1 MCVREGVPRGYAFGG
16 TLARQAEF
24 GLPGESLQQFCER
37 RRKVI
42 RQIHFLLSFSRSAML
57 TDVFRPSLRFLR
69 IVLVLVLHL
78 GCQLG
83 VAQDADPKAWFERG
97 NDALRK
103 GNAADAVHDFQEF
116 LRLQPNS
123 AEGYFNLGLALQSA
137 GQLNESLTALRKAA
151 SLQPGLHGVRLFTG
165 IVNYKLNHL
174 SAAHDDLASETRLE
188 PKNAAGWMWLGVVD
202 LAQDHA
208 DAAAAALD
216 KAAALDPNNLDI
228 LYHRARAHLLISKAS
243 YAAMFKLSP
252 DSWRVH
258 EVLGQADAEA
268 FRTDDAIS
276 EFRLALRAA
285 PHEPGLNEE
294 LGDACWTA
302 DKLQEADDAYSE
314 EIKIDSANA
323 IALYKLGSLR
333 VTRADAAGGVPLLER
348 ALALDLTISDAHYYL
363 GKGYT
368 ALGKDDL
375 AIEHFRL
382 ATNPQG
388 TEELRI
394 MSWYQ
399 LAMLYRNLHR
409 TQEAGEALV
418 AFREMKTA
426 RDQRQENKL
435 QEQMRR
441 RDQLP
446 RQETIPATAD
456 LP

>member
-1 MCVREGVPRGYAFGG
+1 MVVFG
-16 TLARQAEF
+16 
-24 GLPGESLQQFCER
+24 PS
-37 RRKVI
+37 
-42 RQIHFLLSFSRSAML
+42 SRVL
-57 TDVFRPSLRFLR
+57 T
-69 IVLVLVLHL
+69 IALVLILC
-78 GCQLG
+78 CQLG
-83 VAQDADPKAWFERG
+83 IAQDGDAKAWFERG
-97 NDALRK
+97 NEALRK
-103 GNAADAVHDFQEF
+103 GNATDAIHDFQEF
-116 LRLQPNS
+116 LRLQPGS
-123 AEGYFNLGLALQSA
+123 AEGYFNLGLAFQSA
-137 GQLNESLTALRKAA
+137 GQLDESLTALHKAS

-165 IVNYKLNHL
+165 IVNYKLNRL
-174 SAAHDDLASETRLE
+174 SAAHDDLVSETRLE
-188 PKNAAGWMWLGVVD
+188 PKNASGWMWFGVVE
-202 LAQDHA
+202 LAQNHA

-216 KAAALDPNNLDI
+216 KAAALDPTNLDI

-276 EFRLALRAA
+276 EFRLALRTA

-302 DKLQEADDAYSE
+302 GNLQDADDAYSE
-314 EIKIDSANA
+314 EIKNDTANA
-323 IALYKLGSLR
+323 VALYKLGSLR
-333 VTRADAAGGVPLLER
+333 VTRDDAASGVPLLER
-348 ALALDLTISDAHYYL
+348 ALTLDPTISDAHYYL
-363 GKGYT
+363 GKGNA

-375 AIEHFRL
+375 AIEHFKL

-399 LAMLYRNLHR
+399 LATLYRNLHR
-409 TQEAGEALV
+409 TQEAGEAL
-418 AFREMKTA
+418 ATFRKMKTA
-426 RDQRQENKL
+426 RDQRRESKL
-435 QEQMRR
+435 QAQTRR

-446 RQETIPATAD
+446 QQETIPATAD

>member
-1 MCVREGVPRGYAFGG
+1 MLMVVYGPSSR
-16 TLARQAEF
+16 
-24 GLPGESLQQFCER
+24 
-37 RRKVI
+37 
-42 RQIHFLLSFSRSAML
+42 LLTIA
-57 TDVFRPSLRFLR
+57 
-69 IVLVLVLHL
+69 LVLIVC
-78 GCQLG
+78 CQIG
-83 VAQDADPKAWFERG
+83 IAQNDDAKTWFEQG
-97 NDALRK
+97 NEAIRK
-103 GNAADAVHDFQEF
+103 GNATEAVRDFQEF
-116 LRLQPNS
+116 LRLRPGS

-137 GQLNESLTALRKAA
+137 SQLQESLTALGKAA
-151 SLQPGLHGVRLFTG
+151 SLQPGLHGLRLFTG

-174 SAAHDDLASETRLE
+174 SAAHDDLVSETRLE
-188 PKNAAGWMWLGVVD
+188 PRNAAGWMWLGVVD
-202 LAQDHA
+202 LAQNNA
-208 DAAAAALD
+208 DAAAAGLD
-216 KAAALDPNNLDI
+216 KAAMLDPTNQDI

-243 YAAMFKLSP
+243 YAAMFKINP

-276 EFRLALRAA
+276 EFRLALRTA

-302 DKLQEADDAYSE
+302 GNLQEADDAYSE

-333 VTRADAAGGVPLLER
+333 VTRDDAAGGVPLLEQ
-348 ALALDLTISDAHYYL
+348 ALALDPTIGDAHYYL
-363 GKGYT
+363 GKGNA
-368 ALGKDDL
+368 ALGKDDV

-399 LAMLYRNLHR
+399 LATLYRNLHR
-409 TQEAGEALV
+409 TQEAGEALA
-418 AFREMKTA
+418 AFRKMKTA
-426 RDQRQENKL
+426 RDQRRESKL
-435 QEQMRR
+435 EAQTRR

-446 RQETIPATAD
+446 RQETMPATAD

>member
-1 MCVREGVPRGYAFGG
+1 MLMVVFGPSS
-16 TLARQAEF
+16 R
-24 GLPGESLQQFCER
+24 
-37 RRKVI
+37 
-42 RQIHFLLSFSRSAML
+42 LLTIAL
-57 TDVFRPSLRFLR
+57 L
-69 IVLVLVLHL
+69 LVLR
-78 GCQLG
+78 CQLG
-83 VAQDADPKAWFERG
+83 IAQDGDAKAWFEQG
-97 NDALRK
+97 NDAIRK
-103 GNAADAVHDFQEF
+103 GNATDAVRDFREF
-116 LRLQPNS
+116 LRLRPGS

-137 GQLNESLTALRKAA
+137 SQLDESLTALRKAA

-174 SAAHDDLASETRLE
+174 SAAHADLLSETRLE
-188 PKNAAGWMWLGVVD
+188 PNSAAGWMWLGVVE
-202 LAQDHA
+202 LAQNQA
-208 DAAAAALD
+208 DAAAASLD
-216 KAAALDPNNLDI
+216 KAAVLDPANLDI
-228 LYHRARAHLLISKAS
+228 LYHRGRAHLLISKAS

-268 FRTDDAIS
+268 FRTDDAIG
-276 EFRLALRAA
+276 EFRLALRTS

-302 DKLQEADDAYSE
+302 DKLQDADDAYSE

-323 IALYKLGSLR
+323 VALYKLGSLR
-333 VTRADAAGGVPLLER
+333 VTRNDAAGGVPLLER
-348 ALALDLTISDAHYYL
+348 ALALDPSLSDAHYYL
-363 GKGYT
+363 GKGDA

-375 AIEHFRL
+375 AIGHFRL

-409 TQEAGEALV
+409 TQEAGEALA
-418 AFREMKTA
+418 AFRKMKTA
-426 RDQRQENKL
+426 RDQRRESKL
-435 QEQMRR
+435 QEQTRR

-446 RQETIPATAD
+446 RQETIPATTD

>member
-1 MCVREGVPRGYAFGG
+1 MLMVVYGPSSR
-16 TLARQAEF
+16 
-24 GLPGESLQQFCER
+24 
-37 RRKVI
+37 
-42 RQIHFLLSFSRSAML
+42 LLTIA
-57 TDVFRPSLRFLR
+57 
-69 IVLVLVLHL
+69 LVLIVC
-78 GCQLG
+78 CQIG
-83 VAQDADPKAWFERG
+83 IAQNDDAKTWFEQG
-97 NDALRK
+97 NEAIRK
-103 GNAADAVHDFQEF
+103 GNATEAVRDFQEF
-116 LRLQPNS
+116 LRLRPGS

-137 GQLNESLTALRKAA
+137 SQLQESLTALGKAA
-151 SLQPGLHGVRLFTG
+151 SLQPGLHGLRLFTG

-174 SAAHDDLASETRLE
+174 SAAHDDLVSETRLE
-188 PKNAAGWMWLGVVD
+188 PRNAAGWMWLGVVD
-202 LAQDHA
+202 LAQNNA
-208 DAAAAALD
+208 DAAAAVLD
-216 KAAALDPNNLDI
+216 KAALLDPANQDI

-243 YAAMFKLSP
+243 YAAMFKINP

-276 EFRLALRAA
+276 EFRLALRTA

-302 DKLQEADDAYSE
+302 GNLQEADDAYSE

-333 VTRADAAGGVPLLER
+333 VTRDDAAGGVPLLEQ
-348 ALALDLTISDAHYYL
+348 ALALDPTIGDAHYYL
-363 GKGYT
+363 GKGNA
-368 ALGKDDL
+368 ALGKDDV

-399 LAMLYRNLHR
+399 LATLYRNLHR
-409 TQEAGEALV
+409 TQEAGEALA
-418 AFREMKTA
+418 AFRKMKTA
-426 RDQRQENKL
+426 RDQRRESKL
-435 QEQMRR
+435 EAQTRR

-446 RQETIPATAD
+446 RQETMPATAD

>member
-1 MCVREGVPRGYAFGG
+1 MVMRCG
-16 TLARQAEF
+16 
-24 GLPGESLQQFCER
+24 
-37 RRKVI
+37 
-42 RQIHFLLSFSRSAML
+42 HFLLSFFESAML
-57 TDVFRPSLRFLR
+57 TDVFRLPLRSLTIALA
-69 IVLVLVLHL
+69 LSLC
-78 GCQLG
+78 CQLG
-83 VAQDADPKAWFERG
+83 IAQDRNAKVWFEQG
-97 NDALRK
+97 NDAIRK
-103 GNAADAVHDFQEF
+103 GNATEAVRDFQEF
-116 LRLQPNS
+116 LRLQPGS

-137 GQLNESLTALRKAA
+137 GQLSESLTALRKAA
-151 SLQPGLHGVRLFTG
+151 SLQPGLRGVRLFIG

-174 SAAHDDLASETRLE
+174 IAAHDDLVSETRLE
-188 PKNAAGWMWLGVVD
+188 PRNAAGWMWLGVVE
-202 LAQDHA
+202 LAQNHA
-208 DAAAAALD
+208 DAAAASLD
-216 KAAALDPNNLDI
+216 KAVVLDPDNLDV

-276 EFRLALRAA
+276 EFRLALRTA

-302 DKLQEADDAYSE
+302 GKLQEADDAYSE
-314 EIKIDSANA
+314 EIKNDTANA

-333 VTRADAAGGVPLLER
+333 VTRDDAASGVPLLER
-348 ALALDLTISDAHYYL
+348 AIALDPTISDAHYYL
-363 GKGYT
+363 GKGEA
-368 ALGKDDL
+368 ALGKEDQ
-375 AIEHFRL
+375 AIENFRL

-399 LAMLYRNLHR
+399 LATLYRNLHR
-409 TQEAGEALV
+409 TQEAGEALA
-418 AFREMKTA
+418 AFRKMKTA
-426 RDQRQENKL
+426 RDQRRENKL
-435 QEQMRR
+435 QEQTRR

-446 RQETIPATAD
+446 LQETIPSTAD

>member
-1 MCVREGVPRGYAFGG
+1 MLMVVYGPSS
-16 TLARQAEF
+16 
-24 GLPGESLQQFCER
+24 P
-37 RRKVI
+37 
-42 RQIHFLLSFSRSAML
+42 LLTIA
-57 TDVFRPSLRFLR
+57 
-69 IVLVLVLHL
+69 LVLIVC
-78 GCQLG
+78 CQIG
-83 VAQDADPKAWFERG
+83 IAQNDDAKTWFEQG
-97 NDALRK
+97 NEAIRK
-103 GNAADAVHDFQEF
+103 GNATEAVRDFQEF
-116 LRLQPNS
+116 LRLRPGS

-137 GQLNESLTALRKAA
+137 SQLQESLTALGKAA
-151 SLQPGLHGVRLFTG
+151 SLQPGLHGLRLFTG

-174 SAAHDDLASETRLE
+174 SAAHEDLVSETRLE
-188 PKNAAGWMWLGVVD
+188 PRNAAGWMWLGVVD
-202 LAQDHA
+202 LAQNNA
-208 DAAAAALD
+208 DAAAAVLD
-216 KAAALDPNNLDI
+216 KAALLDPANQDI

-243 YAAMFKLSP
+243 YAAMFKINP

-276 EFRLALRAA
+276 EFRLALRTA

-302 DKLQEADDAYSE
+302 GNLQEADDAYSE

-333 VTRADAAGGVPLLER
+333 VTRDDAAGGVPLLEQ
-348 ALALDLTISDAHYYL
+348 ALALDPTIGDAHYYL
-363 GKGYT
+363 GKGNA
-368 ALGKDDL
+368 ALGKDDV

-399 LAMLYRNLHR
+399 LATLYRNLHR
-409 TQEAGEALV
+409 TQEAGEALA
-418 AFREMKTA
+418 AFRKMKTA
-426 RDQRQENKL
+426 RDQRRESKL
-435 QEQMRR
+435 EAQTRR

-446 RQETIPATAD
+446 RQETMPATAD

>member
-1 MCVREGVPRGYAFGG
+1 MLMVVYGPSS
-16 TLARQAEF
+16 
-24 GLPGESLQQFCER
+24 P
-37 RRKVI
+37 
-42 RQIHFLLSFSRSAML
+42 LLTIA
-57 TDVFRPSLRFLR
+57 
-69 IVLVLVLHL
+69 LVLIVC
-78 GCQLG
+78 CQIG
-83 VAQDADPKAWFERG
+83 IAQNDDAKTWFEQG
-97 NDALRK
+97 NEAIRK
-103 GNAADAVHDFQEF
+103 GNATEAVRDFQEF
-116 LRLQPNS
+116 LRLRPGS

-137 GQLNESLTALRKAA
+137 SQLQESLTALGKAA
-151 SLQPGLHGVRLFTG
+151 SLQPGLHGLRLFTG

-174 SAAHDDLASETRLE
+174 SAAHDDLVSETRLE
-188 PKNAAGWMWLGVVD
+188 PRNAAGWMWLGVVD
-202 LAQDHA
+202 LAQNNA
-208 DAAAAALD
+208 DAAAAGLD
-216 KAAALDPNNLDI
+216 KAAMLDPTNQDI

-243 YAAMFKLSP
+243 YAAMFKINP

-276 EFRLALRAA
+276 EFRLALRTA

-302 DKLQEADDAYSE
+302 GNLQEADDAYSE

-333 VTRADAAGGVPLLER
+333 VTRDDAAGGVPLLEQ
-348 ALALDLTISDAHYYL
+348 ALALDPTIGDAHYYL
-363 GKGYT
+363 GKGNA
-368 ALGKDDL
+368 ALGKDDV

-399 LAMLYRNLHR
+399 LATLYRNLHR
-409 TQEAGEALV
+409 TQEAGEALA
-418 AFREMKTA
+418 AFRKMKTA
-426 RDQRQENKL
+426 RDQRRESKL
-435 QEQMRR
+435 EAQTRR

-446 RQETIPATAD
+446 RQETMPATAD

>member
-1 MCVREGVPRGYAFGG
+1 MLMVVYDPSSR
-16 TLARQAEF
+16 
-24 GLPGESLQQFCER
+24 
-37 RRKVI
+37 
-42 RQIHFLLSFSRSAML
+42 LLTIA
-57 TDVFRPSLRFLR
+57 
-69 IVLVLVLHL
+69 LVLLL
-78 GCQLG
+78 CCQLG
-83 VAQDADPKAWFERG
+83 IAQDGDAKAWFEQG
-97 NDALRK
+97 NDAIRK
-103 GNAADAVHDFQEF
+103 GDAPDAVRDFQEF
-116 LRLQPNS
+116 LRLQPGS

-137 GQLNESLTALRKAA
+137 SQLEESLTALRKAA

-174 SAAHDDLASETRLE
+174 SAAHDDLVSETRLE
-188 PKNAAGWMWLGVVD
+188 PKNAAGWMWLGVVE

-208 DAAAAALD
+208 DAAAASLD
-216 KAAALDPNNLDI
+216 KAALLDPTNLDI
-228 LYHRARAHLLISKAS
+228 LYHRGRAHLLISKAS
-243 YAAMFKLSP
+243 YAAMFKLGP

-268 FRTDDAIS
+268 FREDDAIR
-276 EFRLALRAA
+276 EFQLAIRAA

-302 DKLQEADDAYSE
+302 GKLQEADDAYSE

-323 IALYKLGSLR
+323 VALYKLGSLR

-348 ALALDLTISDAHYYL
+348 TIALDPAISDAHYYL
-363 GKGYT
+363 GKGDA
-368 ALGKDDL
+368 ALSKDDL

-399 LAMLYRNLHR
+399 LATLYRNLHR
-409 TQEAGEALV
+409 TQEAGEALA
-418 AFREMKTA
+418 AFRKMKTA
-426 RDQRQENKL
+426 RDQRREGKL
-435 QEQMRR
+435 QAQTPR

-446 RQETIPATAD
+446 RQETIPPAAD
-456 LP
+456 LQ

>member
-1 MCVREGVPRGYAFGG
+1 MLMFVFGPSSRVL
-16 TLARQAEF
+16 TIALA
-24 GLPGESLQQFCER
+24 LILC
-37 RRKVI
+37 
-42 RQIHFLLSFSRSAML
+42 
-57 TDVFRPSLRFLR
+57 
-69 IVLVLVLHL
+69 
-78 GCQLG
+78 CQLG
-83 VAQDADPKAWFERG
+83 VAQVGDVTTWFERG
-97 NDALRK
+97 NEALRK
-103 GNAADAVHDFQEF
+103 GNATDAVHDFQQF
-116 LRLQPNS
+116 LRLQPGS
-123 AEGYFNLGLALQSA
+123 AEGYFNLGLAFQSA
-137 GQLNESLTALRKAA
+137 GQLNESLNALRKAS

-174 SAAHDDLASETRLE
+174 TAAHDDLVSETRLE
-188 PKNAAGWMWLGVVD
+188 PKNAAVWMWLGVVE
-202 LAQDHA
+202 LAQNRA
-208 DAAAAALD
+208 EAAASALD
-216 KAAALDPNNLDI
+216 KAAALDSNNLDI

-276 EFRLALRAA
+276 EFRLALQTA

-302 DKLQEADDAYSE
+302 GNLQDADDAYSE
-314 EIKIDSANA
+314 EIKNDTANA
-323 IALYKLGSLR
+323 VALYKLGSLR
-333 VTRADAAGGVPLLER
+333 VTRDDAATGVPLLER
-348 ALALDLTISDAHYYL
+348 ALALDPAISDAHYYL
-363 GKGYT
+363 GKGNA

-399 LAMLYRNLHR
+399 LATLYRNLHR
-409 TQEAGEALV
+409 TQEAGEALA
-418 AFREMKTA
+418 AFRKMKTA
-426 RDQRQENKL
+426 RDERRESKL
-435 QEQMRR
+435 QEQTRR

>member
-1 MCVREGVPRGYAFGG
+1 MVVLGPSQRLLTIALLLILCCQPGIAQEG
-16 TLARQAEF
+16 
-24 GLPGESLQQFCER
+24 
-37 RRKVI
+37 
-42 RQIHFLLSFSRSAML
+42 
-57 TDVFRPSLRFLR
+57 
-69 IVLVLVLHL
+69 
-78 GCQLG
+78 
-83 VAQDADPKAWFERG
+83 DAKTWFEQG

-103 GNAADAVHDFQEF
+103 GNAPEAVHDFQEF
-116 LRLQPNS
+116 LRLQPGS

-137 GQLNESLTALRKAA
+137 SKLDESLIALHKAA

-174 SAAHDDLASETRLE
+174 SAAHDDLVSETRLE
-188 PKNAAGWMWLGVVD
+188 PKNAAGWMWLGVVE
-202 LAQDHA
+202 LAQNHA
-208 DAAAAALD
+208 EAAAAALD
-216 KAAALDPNNLDI
+216 KAAALDPTNLDI

-268 FRTDDAIS
+268 FRTDDAIN

-294 LGDACWTA
+294 LGDACWTQGNLQDA
-302 DKLQEADDAYSE
+302 DGAYSE
-314 EIKIDSANA
+314 EIKIDPANA

-333 VTRADAAGGVPLLER
+333 VTRNDAAGGVPLLER
-348 ALALDLTISDAHYYL
+348 ALALDPTISDAHYYL
-363 GKGYT
+363 GKGNVV
-368 ALGKDDL
+368 LGKDDL
-375 AIEHFRL
+375 AIQHFKL

-399 LAMLYRNLHR
+399 LAILYRNLNR
-409 TQEAGEALV
+409 AQEAGEALTT
-418 AFREMKTA
+418 FRKMKTV
-426 RDQRQENKL
+426 RDERRENKL
-435 QEQMRR
+435 QDQMHR

>member
-1 MCVREGVPRGYAFGG
+1 MLMVVYGPSSR
-16 TLARQAEF
+16 
-24 GLPGESLQQFCER
+24 
-37 RRKVI
+37 
-42 RQIHFLLSFSRSAML
+42 LLTIA
-57 TDVFRPSLRFLR
+57 
-69 IVLVLVLHL
+69 LVLIVC
-78 GCQLG
+78 CQVG
-83 VAQDADPKAWFERG
+83 IAQNDDAKTWFEQG
-97 NDALRK
+97 NDAIRK
-103 GNAADAVHDFQEF
+103 GNATEAVRDFQGF
-116 LRLQPNS
+116 LRLRPGS

-137 GQLNESLTALRKAA
+137 SQLQESLTALRKAA
-151 SLQPGLHGVRLFTG
+151 SLQPGLHGVRLFAG

-174 SAAHDDLASETRLE
+174 SAAHDDLVGETRLE
-188 PKNAAGWMWLGVVD
+188 PRNAAGWMWLGVVD
-202 LAQDHA
+202 LAQNNA

-216 KAAALDPNNLDI
+216 KAAMLDPTNQDI

-243 YAAMFKLSP
+243 YAAMFKISP

-276 EFRLALRAA
+276 EFRLALRTA
-285 PHEPGLNEE
+285 PREPGLNEE

-302 DKLQEADDAYSE
+302 GNLQEADDAYSE

-333 VTRADAAGGVPLLER
+333 VTRDDAAAGVPLLEQ
-348 ALALDLTISDAHYYL
+348 ALALDPTIGDAHYYL
-363 GKGYT
+363 GQGNA
-368 ALGKDDL
+368 ALGKDDV

-394 MSWYQ
+394 MSWYR
-399 LAMLYRNLHR
+399 LATLYRNIHR
-409 TQEAGEALV
+409 TQEAGEALA
-418 AFREMKTA
+418 AFRKMKTA
-426 RDQRQENKL
+426 RDQRRESKL
-435 QEQMRR
+435 EAQTRR